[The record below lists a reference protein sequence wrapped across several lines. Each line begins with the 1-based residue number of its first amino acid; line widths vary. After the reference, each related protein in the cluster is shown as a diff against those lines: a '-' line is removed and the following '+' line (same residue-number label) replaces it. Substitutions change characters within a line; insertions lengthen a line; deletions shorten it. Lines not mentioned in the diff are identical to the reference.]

1 MKSIML
7 AVTVAVLGLFGTQ
20 TVMAQAAPAKTRAE
34 VKAECEAAKKAGQIV
49 SGECQMVMATKE
61 PSATT
66 RTEVKKEATTAKK
79 AGTVVSGEAKAP
91 GPATKPAATKTRAQ
105 VKAECDA
112 ARKAGQIVS
121 GECQP

>member
-1 MKSIML
+1 MKHIML

-20 TVMAQAAPAKTRAE
+20 AVMAQAAPAKTRAE

-49 SGECQMVMATKE
+49 SGECQQVMPKKAQST
-61 PSATT
+61 TT
-66 RTEVKKEATTAKK
+66 RTEVKKEAAAAKK
-79 AGTVVSGEAKAP
+79 AGTVVSGTAKAP
-91 GPATKPAATKTRAQ
+91 GPATKPASTKTRAQ

-112 ARKAGQIVS
+112 ARKAGKIVE